1 MDNKPFY
8 IVFGFA
14 ENDAE
19 IIYASSSHTNILK
32 YLDDPNVLVIVE
44 NEIEDEEKKIQ
55 HRYKIV
61 ESVLK
66 LICNHKNPDGS
77 NALIA
82 YDATP
87 GTIICPICGSK
98 FKEVVYEENV

>member
-8 IVFGFA
+8 IVFGFT
-14 ENDAE
+14 EKDAE
-19 IIYASSSHTNILK
+19 IIYASSSHTNILN

-55 HRYKIV
+55 HQNKIIG
-61 ESVLK
+61 SILK

-77 NALIA
+77 DALIPYNA
-82 YDATP
+82 MPD
-87 GTIICPICGSK
+87 TIICPICGSK
-98 FKEVVYEENV
+98 FGSI